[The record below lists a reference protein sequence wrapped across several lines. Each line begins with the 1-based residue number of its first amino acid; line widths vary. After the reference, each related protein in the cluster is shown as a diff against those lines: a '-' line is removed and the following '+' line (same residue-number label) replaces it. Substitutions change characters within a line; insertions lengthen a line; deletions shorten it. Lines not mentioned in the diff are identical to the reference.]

1 MAARG
6 NEIERFRLLL
16 KADARLTD
24 ADVSL
29 KQAGLA
35 ADDIAKLRS
44 KVARSLQ
51 ALQDAV
57 YDGIAA
63 Q

>member
-1 MAARG
+1 MTARD

-16 KADARLTD
+16 TADARLTD
-24 ADVSL
+24 AGVSL
-29 KQAGLA
+29 QQAGLA
-35 ADDIAKLRS
+35 AGDIAKLRS

-57 YDGIAA
+57 YDGIAP